1 MAMTVTLGK
10 ICTFILRCQIFVL
23 TVEWMGKYS
32 RISWNS
38 RKVLREQISRLLF
51 SLLQEKFLHLKR
63 KLMARNSFHGEQS
76 VFRIYFHSHA
86 FEKSIT
92 NYSLWCLIRSIEFLE
107 KWPAS
112 TVDGGGMGARPQTGP
127 LAPVGTSRSTAP
139 PTQTSHM
146 WPESPSMAWTSPLR
160 GYVT

>member
-1 MAMTVTLGK
+1 MAFANCRQRTQHHSQASSLINGSQWVSQLVSDKHSQWSDSGPINNFLAMAMTATLGK

-23 TVEWMGKYS
+23 TVEWTGKYS

-63 KLMARNSFHGEQS
+63 KLMARNSFHGKQS
-76 VFRIYFHSHA
+76 VFPIYFHSHA

-92 NYSLWCLIRSIEFLE
+92 NEIYDAWSDQLNFL
-107 KWPAS
+107 KS
-112 TVDGGGMGARPQTGP
+112 GQ
-127 LAPVGTSRSTAP
+127 PV
-139 PTQTSHM
+139 Q
-146 WPESPSMAWTSPLR
+146 
-160 GYVT
+160 

>member
-63 KLMARNSFHGEQS
+63 KLMARNSFHGKQS
-76 VFRIYFHSHA
+76 VFPIYFHSHA
-86 FEKSIT
+86 LEKSIT
-92 NYSLWCLIRSIEFLE
+92 KVMMPDQINWISWKVASQYSRWGG
-107 KWPAS
+107 
-112 TVDGGGMGARPQTGP
+112 DGGPDLKLVPWRQWALLGP
-127 LAPVGTSRSTAP
+127 LLRRPKLATCGQSLPV
-139 PTQTSHM
+139 
-146 WPESPSMAWTSPLR
+146 WPEQAHSGVM
-160 GYVT
+160 